1 MADTEETKLKTL
13 RTYKGDLEQ
22 VVKTDEGSLVG
33 IASAESV
40 KRYNGQQIEPTAI
53 ENRTYGTGETIKKV
67 GIVIL
72 STVLIVLGIGSAFY
86 FYGKSNSD
94 IVSPE
99 QKVSSFIFA
108 DEDFSFDI
116 TDLSR
121 RQILN
126 ELTTINKN
134 TNLSLGRIRNV
145 FITESFIDEQGLEQ
159 RALVNASDFL
169 KAIDEQ
175 MSASFLR
182 SLGRD
187 FMVGIHVF
195 NGNQPFIILSTG
207 FYENAFVGMLEWE
220 RDLKEDFTPFLGE
233 EKAKTVDTTQTN
245 TTVYKTTTPTFSDAV
260 LKNKDVRVLK
270 DDDGKIILLYSFVDQ
285 NTIVITTN
293 ESTFSEVLSRYTSS
307 RTSR

>member
-1 MADTEETKLKTL
+1 MVDTEETKLKAL

-22 VVKTDEGSLVG
+22 VVGTDEGSLVG
-33 IASAESV
+33 IASAESI
-40 KRYNGQQIEPTAI
+40 KRYSGQQVAPTVI
-53 ENRTYGTGETIKKV
+53 ENRANSNSEAIKKI

-72 STVLIVLGIGSAFY
+72 STILVVLGVGSAFY
-86 FYGKSNSD
+86 FYGKSNSV
-94 IVSPE
+94 IVNPT
-99 QKVSSFIFA
+99 QNVSSFIFV
-108 DEDFSFDI
+108 DENYGFDI

-126 ELTTINKN
+126 ELTAINN
-134 TNLSLGRIRNV
+134 STNISLGRIRNV

-169 KAIDEQ
+169 KAIDAQ
-175 MSASFLR
+175 VPASFLR
-182 SLGRD
+182 SLSRD
-187 FMVGIHVF
+187 FMVGVHVF

-220 RDLKEDFTPFLGE
+220 RYLKKDLTPFFGE
-233 EKAKTVDTTQTN
+233 EKNKVVDATQAS
-245 TTVYKTTTPTFSDAV
+245 TTVYKTTIPIFSDVV

>member
-1 MADTEETKLKTL
+1 MVDTEETKLKAL

-22 VVKTDEGSLVG
+22 VVGTDEGSLVG
-33 IASAESV
+33 IASAESI
-40 KRYNGQQIEPTAI
+40 KRYSGQQVAPTVI
-53 ENRTYGTGETIKKV
+53 ENRANSNSEAIKKI

-72 STVLIVLGIGSAFY
+72 STILVVLGVGSAFY
-86 FYGKSNSD
+86 FYGKSNSV
-94 IVSPE
+94 IVNPT
-99 QKVSSFIFA
+99 QNVSSFIFV
-108 DEDFSFDI
+108 DENYGFDI

-126 ELTTINKN
+126 ELTAINN
-134 TNLSLGRIRNV
+134 STNISLGRIRNV

-169 KAIDEQ
+169 KAIDAQ
-175 MSASFLR
+175 VPASFLR